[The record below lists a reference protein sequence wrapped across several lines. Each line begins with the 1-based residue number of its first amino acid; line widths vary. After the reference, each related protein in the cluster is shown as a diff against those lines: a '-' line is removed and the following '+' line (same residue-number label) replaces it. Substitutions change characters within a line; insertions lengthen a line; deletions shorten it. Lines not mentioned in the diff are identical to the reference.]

1 MSANLPFRTW
11 NIFYT
16 SLSSWYNGF
25 LELDLS
31 TVLVS
36 DHNRQYMDGCYSDIF
51 TRQCRPISVSDAW
64 WNVEQMID
72 VKALILCCLV
82 TCVSSAIEQK
92 RQVLKTSSLTQTDII
107 LHERKTEVRILQMF
121 VRVSIHSERENGLTV
136 IVVFTW
142 ARRWSALHKDM
153 AHFKRSDFS
162 PGNFANDRLSTLP
175 IFSCFQSPSAPHLY
189 WQPYHVKK

>member
-16 SLSSWYNGF
+16 SLSWYNGL

-51 TRQCRPISVSDAW
+51 TRQCRPIWVSDAW

-72 VKALILCCLV
+72 VKALILCCLA

-107 LHERKTEVRILQMF
+107 LHERRTEVRILQMF
-121 VRVSIHSERENGLTV
+121 VRVSIHSEREN
-136 IVVFTW
+136 VFTW

-162 PGNFANDRLSTLP
+162 PGNFANERLSSLP
-175 IFSCFQSPSAPHLY
+175 IFSCFQSPSAPPLY